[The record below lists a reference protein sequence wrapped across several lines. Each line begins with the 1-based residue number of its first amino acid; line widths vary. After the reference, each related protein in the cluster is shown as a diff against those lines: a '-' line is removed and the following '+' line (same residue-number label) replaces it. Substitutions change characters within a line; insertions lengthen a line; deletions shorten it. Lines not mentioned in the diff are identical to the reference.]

1 MITML
6 ASALAGGLAG
16 FVASEALGIPRLA
29 WLLGGIFSLAI
40 YTTATS

>member
-16 FVASEALGIPRLA
+16 FVASELLGIPRLA
-29 WLLGGIFSLAI
+29 WLLGGIFSLVI
-40 YTTATS
+40 YALATS